1 MDIANL
7 IANSQPKLSPKAG
20 LVANNVADKTM
31 GKSNE
36 GGKQGQSF
44 GAAFEQ
50 AVNTIADDKES
61 VVNDENNLLPIMQGN
76 NQSVIL
82 LQLQSEPQLSQM
94 ITVDEG
100 IAAVDVASLV
110 KPSVSSTNENG
121 VVASSG
127 KLTAI
132 NTLNSQVGAPVNNNA
147 FAELLLKN
155 QDNVI
160 KSTIATKPE
169 TLSTA
174 ISDGLFSK
182 LGSDNATM
190 TSVNQVASTNLSKN
204 DTVLVSPQLAI
215 NIPDNPLAQ
224 QIETKASTNNFSSSD
239 GQNLANQLLNQELT
253 QGNDGK
259 AVQQDKSMFQVSK
272 SMSQLSGAGDSVSSS
287 QVSSVGEVS
296 LTPQD
301 NNTTN
306 AQQPHFITNIV
317 DMRPNATNV
326 LSTTPNNGEV
336 VTTQNYQVPDQI
348 IEQAK
353 LIKTT
358 EDTQMVIKLKP
369 EHLGEL
375 ALKVSVENG
384 VVSAS
389 FHSDNAQVRAIIETS
404 LVQLKQELA
413 AQGIKVDS
421 VGVYSGMGDLLSNG
435 QNQAGREQQNPRYK
449 NRKIDLSDFADEV
462 DKIAPVATNTAN
474 DTGVDYR
481 I

>member
-7 IANSQPKLSPKAG
+7 IVNSQPKPSPKAG
-20 LVANNVADKTM
+20 SVANNVTDKAM

-50 AVNTIADDKES
+50 AVNTVADDKES
-61 VVNDENNLLPIMQGN
+61 VKNDENNLLPIMQGN

-94 ITVDEG
+94 ITADEG
-100 IAAVDVASLV
+100 IPAVDVASFV
-110 KPSVSSTNENG
+110 KPSVSGTNENG
-121 VVASSG
+121 VIASSG
-127 KLTAI
+127 KLTAV
-132 NTLNSQVGAPVNNNA
+132 NTLNLQVEAPIKNNA

-155 QDNVI
+155 QDNSI
-160 KSTIATKPE
+160 ESTITTKPE

-174 ISDGLFSK
+174 ISEGLFSK
-182 LGSDNATM
+182 LGSDNAAM
-190 TSVNQVASTNLSKN
+190 TSVNQVAGTNLSKN
-204 DTVLVSPQLAI
+204 DTVVVSPQLAI
-215 NIPDNPLAQ
+215 NIPETTLTK
-224 QIETKASTNNFSSSD
+224 QIDTKASANNFSSSD
-239 GQNLANQLLNQELT
+239 GQSLANQLLNQELN
-253 QGNDGK
+253 QGGDGK

-272 SMSQLSGAGDSVSSS
+272 SMSQLSGLGDSVAST

-296 LTPQD
+296 LIPQD

-317 DMRPNATNV
+317 DMRPNAINV

-404 LVQLKQELA
+404 LIQLKQELA
-413 AQGIKVDS
+413 AQGIKVDN

-462 DKIAPVATNTAN
+462 DKIAPVAANTAN